1 MKNSLLLISLLI
13 IFCLSANSQSRTG
26 RYLFITTDHYSAKD
40 YPKRS
45 TSMTKYTEGN
55 IKVDVPGKTIIID
68 NTTYAIVHSEKPE
81 LADENWKTQVL
92 TVTYLNITKSGKQ
105 SYKVIDV
112 VLSYRPDGAMDEVTF
127 KKTKTTMVTYKFS
140 G

>member
-1 MKNSLLLISLLI
+1 
-13 IFCLSANSQSRTG
+13 
-26 RYLFITTDHYSAKD
+26 
-40 YPKRS
+40 
-45 TSMTKYTEGN
+45 MTKYTEGN

-68 NTTYAIVHSEKPE
+68 NTTYAIVHAEKPE
-81 LADENWKTQVL
+81 LVDENWKTQVL

-112 VLSYRPDGAMDEVTF
+112 VLSYRPDGVMDEITF
-127 KKTKTTMVTYKFS
+127 KKTKTTMVIYKFS